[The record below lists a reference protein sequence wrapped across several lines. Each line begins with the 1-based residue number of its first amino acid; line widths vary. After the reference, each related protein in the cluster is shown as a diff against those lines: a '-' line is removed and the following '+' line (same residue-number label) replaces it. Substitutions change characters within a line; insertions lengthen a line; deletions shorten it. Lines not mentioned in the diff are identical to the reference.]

1 MKTVAVIPARYA
13 SSRLPGKPLL
23 RETGRCL
30 IQHVCEQVAAARGID
45 AVFVA
50 TDDERIASAVA
61 SFGGRAILTR
71 ADHPSGTDR
80 ICEALERIDGDDD
93 QIVLN
98 VQGDEPEIEPAA
110 LEALI
115 GRMRAEP
122 GLNVATLAAPFPEEL
137 DPADPSAV
145 KVVLDARGRALY
157 FSRARI
163 PHPRDPEPDD
173 PVARPLLHLGVYAY
187 RRGFLRRFASWPP
200 GVLERIEKL
209 EQLRLLERGEP
220 IAVVRVERASVGID
234 TPQDYARFVARWR
247 ARESHEASRP

>member
-1 MKTVAVIPARYA
+1 MKTVAVIPARYG
-13 SSRLPGKPLL
+13 STRLPGKPLL
-23 RETGRCL
+23 RETGRFL
-30 IQHVCEQVAAARGID
+30 IQHVCEQVGRSRRIE

-50 TDDERIASAVA
+50 TDDVRIVEAVA

-71 ADHPSGTDR
+71 PDHPSGTDR
-80 ICEALERIDGDDD
+80 ICEALGQIPGDDD
-93 QIVLN
+93 QLVVN

-110 LEALI
+110 LDALI
-115 GRMRAEP
+115 ERMHAEP
-122 GLNVATLAAPFPEEL
+122 DVGVGTLAAPFPEGL

-163 PHPRDPEPDD
+163 PHPRDLEPDD
-173 PVARPLLHLGVYAY
+173 PVARPLLHLGVYAL

-200 GVLERIEKL
+200 GVLERIERL
-209 EQLRLLERGEP
+209 EQLRILERGEP
-220 IAVVRVERASVGID
+220 VAVVRVSRASIGID

-247 ARESHEASRP
+247 ATHEASRP